1 MADLLDQP
9 RAVRPGEELDP
20 ARLTAYL
27 ATAAPDLGGPIE
39 VRQFPQG
46 YSNLTYLLRIGG
58 REVVLRRPPFGVG
71 KSSAHDMGREYRTL
85 AGVARVYPL
94 VPRPLVY
101 CADETVLGAPFYLME
116 RVPGLILRTRP
127 PAGLDLPPP
136 TMRRLAE
143 VTIDNLAAIHA
154 LDYQA
159 AGLGD
164 LGHPAG
170 YAGRQV
176 QGWTARYARART
188 DDIPDIEQAATWL
201 AEHIP
206 PDADA
211 GAALLHND
219 YKYDNLV
226 LDPADLPR
234 IRAVLD
240 WEMATIGDPLMD
252 LGTTL
257 GYWVQADDAPELQA
271 MRFGPTTLP
280 GNLTRAELV
289 QRYAQASGRDVT
301 GIGFYYVYGLFKIAV
316 IAQQIYAR
324 YRQGYT
330 HDARFAGLL
339 PAIQALG
346 RAAAQAIASGRLA
359 GRDD

>member
-1 MADLLDQP
+1 MADWLDQP
-9 RAVRPGEELDP
+9 QAVRPGEELDA
-20 ARLTAYL
+20 ARLAAYL
-27 ATAAPDLGGPIE
+27 ATAAPALSGPIRVE
-39 VRQFPQG
+39 QFPQG

-71 KSSAHDMGREYRTL
+71 KGSAHDMAREYRTL
-85 AGVARVYPL
+85 AGVSRVYPR

-116 RVPGLILRTRP
+116 RVPGVILRARP
-127 PAGLDLPPP
+127 PAGLALPPA

-143 VTIDNLAAIHA
+143 ATIDNLAAIHA
-154 LDYQA
+154 LDYEA
-159 AGLGD
+159 AGLGAP
-164 LGHPAG
+164 GHPAG
-170 YAGRQV
+170 YAERQV

-188 DDIPDIEQAATWL
+188 DDIPEIEQAAAWL
-201 AEHIP
+201 AAHIP
-206 PDADA
+206 PEAPP
-211 GAALLHND
+211 ALLHND

-234 IRAVLD
+234 IRAVLG
-240 WEMATIGDPLMD
+240 WEMATLGDPLMD

-257 GYWVQADDAPELQA
+257 GYWVQAGDPPELQA

-289 QRYAQASGRDVT
+289 QRYAQAGGRDV
-301 GIGFYYVYGLFKIAV
+301 GNIGFYYVYGLFKIAV

-324 YRQGYT
+324 YRQGVT

-346 RAAAQAIASGRLA
+346 RAAVRAMTSGRLA
-359 GRDD
+359 GLES

>member
-1 MADLLDQP
+1 MADLLDQAQ
-9 RAVRPGEELDP
+9 AVRPGEELDL
-20 ARLTAYL
+20 ARLAAYL
-27 ATAAPDLGGPIE
+27 ATAAPDLAGPIE
-39 VRQFPQG
+39 VQQFPQG

-71 KSSAHDMGREYRTL
+71 KGSAHDMGREYRTL
-85 AGVARVYPL
+85 AGVARVYPR

-116 RVPGLILRTRP
+116 RVPGVILRARP
-127 PAGLDLPPP
+127 PAGLDLAPA

-143 VTIDNLAAIHA
+143 ATIDNLAAIHA
-154 LDYQA
+154 LDYEA

-170 YAGRQV
+170 YAARQV

-188 DDIPDIEQAATWL
+188 DDIPEIAQAAGWL

-206 PDADA
+206 AES

-226 LDPADLPR
+226 LDPVDLSR

-257 GYWVQADDAPELQA
+257 GYWVQADDPPELQA

-280 GNLTRAELV
+280 GNLIRAELV
-289 QRYAQASGRDVT
+289 QRYAQASG
-301 GIGFYYVYGLFKIAV
+301 
-316 IAQQIYAR
+316 
-324 YRQGYT
+324 
-330 HDARFAGLL
+330 
-339 PAIQALG
+339 
-346 RAAAQAIASGRLA
+346 
-359 GRDD
+359 

>member
-1 MADLLDQP
+1 MADLRDQ
-9 RAVRPGEELDP
+9 AQVVRPGEELDP
-20 ARLTAYL
+20 VRLAAYL
-27 ATAAPDLGGPIE
+27 ATAAPDLAGPIQ
-39 VRQFPQG
+39 VQQFPQG
-46 YSNLTYLLRIGG
+46 YSNLTYLLRIGE

-85 AGVARVYPL
+85 AGVAQVYPL

-116 RVPGLILRTRP
+116 RVHGVILRARP
-127 PAGLDLPPP
+127 PAALDLIPP
-136 TMRRLAE
+136 TVRRLAE
-143 VTIDNLAAIHA
+143 ATIDNLAAIHA

-170 YAGRQV
+170 YVGRQV
-176 QGWTARYARART
+176 MGWTARYAHART
-188 DDIPDIEQAATWL
+188 DDIPEIEQAAGWL
-201 AEHIP
+201 AGHIP
-206 PDADA
+206 PES
-211 GAALLHND
+211 GATLLHND

-240 WEMATIGDPLMD
+240 WEMATLGDPLMD

-257 GYWVQADDAPELQA
+257 GYWVQADDPPELQA

-280 GNLTRAELV
+280 GNLTRAELM
-289 QRYAQASGRDVT
+289 QRYVQAGGRDGA

-346 RAAAQAIASGRLA
+346 RTAARVIANGGRA
-359 GRDD
+359 GLDN

>member
-1 MADLLDQP
+1 MADLLDQ
-9 RAVRPGEELDP
+9 AQVVRPGEELDTV
-20 ARLTAYL
+20 RLAAYL
-27 ATAAPDLGGPIE
+27 ATAAPDLAGPIQVE
-39 VRQFPQG
+39 QFPQG
-46 YSNLTYLLRIGG
+46 YSNLTYLLRLGG

-71 KSSAHDMGREYRTL
+71 KGSAHDMGREYRTL
-85 AGVARVYPL
+85 AGVAQVYPL

-116 RVPGLILRTRP
+116 RVPGVILRARP

-136 TMRRLAE
+136 TVRRLAE
-143 VTIDNLAAIHA
+143 ATIDNLAAIHA
-154 LDYQA
+154 LDYEA

-170 YAGRQV
+170 YVGRQV
-176 QGWTARYARART
+176 MGWTARYTRART
-188 DDIPDIEQAATWL
+188 DDIPEIEQAAGWL
-201 AEHIP
+201 AAHIP
-206 PDADA
+206 PVA
-211 GAALLHND
+211 GATLLHND

-226 LDPADLPR
+226 LDPAALPR

-257 GYWVQADDAPELQA
+257 GYWVQADDPPELRA

-289 QRYAQASGRDVT
+289 QRYAQTSGRDVSS
-301 GIGFYYVYGLFKIAV
+301 IGFYYVYGLFKIAV

-330 HDARFAGLL
+330 QDARFAGLR

-346 RAAAQAIASGRLA
+346 RTAAQAIASGRRA
-359 GRDD
+359 GVDD

>member
-1 MADLLDQP
+1 VADWLDQP
-9 RAVRPGEELDP
+9 QAVRPGEELD
-20 ARLTAYL
+20 AQRLAAYL
-27 ATAAPDLGGPIE
+27 ATTAPDLAGPVQVE
-39 VRQFPQG
+39 QFPQG
-46 YSNLTYLLRIGG
+46 YSNLTYLVRIGE

-71 KSSAHDMGREYRTL
+71 KGSAHDMAREYRTL
-85 AGVARVYPL
+85 AGVARVYPR

-116 RVPGLILRTRP
+116 RVPGVILRARP
-127 PAGLDLPPP
+127 PAGLALPPA

-143 VTIDNLAAIHA
+143 ATIDNLAAIHA
-154 LDYQA
+154 LDYGA

-170 YAGRQV
+170 YVGRQV
-176 QGWTARYARART
+176 MGWTARYARARS
-188 DDIPDIEQAATWL
+188 DDIPEIEQAAAWL
-201 AEHIP
+201 AAHIP
-206 PDADA
+206 PEAA
-211 GAALLHND
+211 PALLHND
-219 YKYDNLV
+219 YKYDNMV
-226 LDPADLPR
+226 LDPVDLPR

-240 WEMATIGDPLMD
+240 WEMATLGDPLMD

-257 GYWVQADDAPELQA
+257 GYWVQADDPPELQA

-289 QRYAQASGRDVT
+289 QRYAQAGGRDV
-301 GIGFYYVYGLFKIAV
+301 GNIGFYYVYGLFKIAV

-324 YRQGYT
+324 YRQGVT

-339 PAIQALG
+339 PAIRALG
-346 RAAAQAIASGRLA
+346 HAAARATATGLSG
-359 GRDD
+359 